1 VIGDRVFIEWGD
13 KLSGFEDKQLKN
25 GLGNCL
31 KAKHNFAPNLKEFI
45 SHCMDEVAGLTHNTA
60 AYKEVD
66 PRIKKLTHKCN
77 PDVAK
82 KALEQMK
89 KLTS

>member
-1 VIGDRVFIEWGD
+1 VIGDRVFIEWGN

-25 GLGNCL
+25 GLDNCL

-60 AYKEVD
+60 AYVEVD
-66 PRIKKLTHKCN
+66 PRKLLRQKCS
-77 PDVAK
+77 PEIATS
-82 KALEQMK
+82 ALEEMK
-89 KLTS
+89 RKLK